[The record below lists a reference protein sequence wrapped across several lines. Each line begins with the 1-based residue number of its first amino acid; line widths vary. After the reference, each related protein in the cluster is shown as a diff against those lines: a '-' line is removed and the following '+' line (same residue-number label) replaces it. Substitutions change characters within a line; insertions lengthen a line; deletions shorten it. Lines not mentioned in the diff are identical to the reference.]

1 MKRIAF
7 FDTKQYDKESFDRL
21 NNGRY
26 ELCYFETRL
35 TAKAL
40 PLVEGCDGVCAF
52 VNAEID
58 RTVVEGLVERGIRIL
73 ALRCAGYNNVDFE
86 AAFEKGLTVVRVP
99 AYSPYAVAEHAAAL
113 LLTLNRHIHKAASR
127 TRDFNFSL
135 VGLTGFDLHGKTAGI
150 IGTGKIGSVFAN
162 ICKGFGMKVLV
173 MSLKQVS
180 FPREMIADRPP
191 RLYMYQQAVWVLY
204 IAAMGTGLA
213 TGILAW
219 KTRRLEN
226 VQEETTEKNAVQ
238 SAVEALAAHAVAG
251 ETVTVKADYKDV
263 TIPLAAIQ
271 YIEARNNYACLHLDH
286 QEDVVSQITMKALLE
301 MLPEGK
307 FVRIHRSY
315 IIPVHRIESKK
326 ATSVK
331 LVGVDTPLPVGRAHK
346 ENLK

>member
-1 MKRIAF
+1 MKAKKTRI
-7 FDTKQYDKESFDRL
+7 K
-21 NNGRY
+21 
-26 ELCYFETRL
+26 TRL
-35 TAKAL
+35 ETWVDL
-40 PLVEGCDGVCAF
+40 LVCLAIIPCLGSVYP
-52 VNAEID
+52 VNEW
-58 RTVVEGLVERGIRIL
+58 IL
-73 ALRCAGYNNVDFE
+73 WRASDVIIYLMWTYLCWYLGRHA
-86 AAFEKGLTVVRVP
+86 VP
-99 AYSPYAVAEHAAAL
+99 ALFSSGKRWTAVAVVFLATV
-113 LLTLNRHIHKAASR
+113 LTYL
-127 TRDFNFSL
+127 
-135 VGLTGFDLHGKTAGI
+135 
-150 IGTGKIGSVFAN
+150 
-162 ICKGFGMKVLV
+162 

-219 KTRRLEN
+219 KTRKLEN
-226 VQEETTEKNAVQ
+226 AQEETSAKNAVQ
-238 SAVEALAAHAVAG
+238 SAVEALAAQAVAG

-271 YIEARNNYACLHLDH
+271 YIEARNNSACLHLDH

>member
-1 MKRIAF
+1 MKA
-7 FDTKQYDKESFDRL
+7 
-21 NNGRY
+21 NGRKIR
-26 ELCYFETRL
+26 TRL
-35 TAKAL
+35 ETWVDL
-40 PLVEGCDGVCAF
+40 GVCL
-52 VNAEID
+52 
-58 RTVVEGLVERGIRIL
+58 VVIPCLVSLFPVGEWIL
-73 ALRCAGYNNVDFE
+73 WQAGDVIIYLVWTYLCWYLGRH
-86 AAFEKGLTVVRVP
+86 AVP
-99 AYSPYAVAEHAAAL
+99 ALFASGKRWSAVAVVFLATV
-113 LLTLNRHIHKAASR
+113 LTYL
-127 TRDFNFSL
+127 
-135 VGLTGFDLHGKTAGI
+135 
-150 IGTGKIGSVFAN
+150 
-162 ICKGFGMKVLV
+162 

-204 IAAMGTGLA
+204 ITAMGAGLA
-213 TGILAW
+213 TGILAR
-219 KTRRLEN
+219 KIRRLESER
-226 VQEETTEKNAVQ
+226 EEAAEQRAVQ
-238 SAVEALAAHAVAG
+238 TAVEALAAHAVAG

-315 IIPVHRIESKK
+315 IVPVHRIESKK

>member
-1 MKRIAF
+1 MKAKK
-7 FDTKQYDKESFDRL
+7 TKIKMRQETWVDLLVCLAIIPCLVSVYPVNEWILWRASDVIVYL
-21 NNGRY
+21 MWTYLCWYLGRH
-26 ELCYFETRL
+26 
-35 TAKAL
+35 A
-40 PLVEGCDGVCAF
+40 
-52 VNAEID
+52 
-58 RTVVEGLVERGIRIL
+58 
-73 ALRCAGYNNVDFE
+73 
-86 AAFEKGLTVVRVP
+86 VP
-99 AYSPYAVAEHAAAL
+99 ALFSSGKRWTAVAVVFLATV
-113 LLTLNRHIHKAASR
+113 LTYL
-127 TRDFNFSL
+127 
-135 VGLTGFDLHGKTAGI
+135 
-150 IGTGKIGSVFAN
+150 
-162 ICKGFGMKVLV
+162 

-219 KTRRLEN
+219 KTRKLQN
-226 VQEETTEKNAVQ
+226 AQDETSAKNAVQ

-301 MLPEGK
+301 MLPDGK

>member
-1 MKRIAF
+1 MKAKK
-7 FDTKQYDKESFDRL
+7 TKIKMRQETWVDLLVCLAIIPCLVSVYPVNEWILWRASDVIIYL
-21 NNGRY
+21 MWTYLCWYLGRH
-26 ELCYFETRL
+26 
-35 TAKAL
+35 A
-40 PLVEGCDGVCAF
+40 
-52 VNAEID
+52 
-58 RTVVEGLVERGIRIL
+58 
-73 ALRCAGYNNVDFE
+73 
-86 AAFEKGLTVVRVP
+86 VP
-99 AYSPYAVAEHAAAL
+99 ALFSSGKRWTAVAVVFLATV
-113 LLTLNRHIHKAASR
+113 LTYL
-127 TRDFNFSL
+127 
-135 VGLTGFDLHGKTAGI
+135 
-150 IGTGKIGSVFAN
+150 
-162 ICKGFGMKVLV
+162 

-219 KTRRLEN
+219 KTRKLQN
-226 VQEETTEKNAVQ
+226 AQDETSAKNAVQ

-301 MLPEGK
+301 MLPDGK

-315 IIPVHRIESKK
+315 IVPVHRIESKK

>member
-1 MKRIAF
+1 MKAKKTRI
-7 FDTKQYDKESFDRL
+7 KMRL
-21 NNGRY
+21 ETWVDLLVCLAIIPCLVSVYPVNEWILWRASDVIIYLMWTYLCWYLGRH
-26 ELCYFETRL
+26 
-35 TAKAL
+35 A
-40 PLVEGCDGVCAF
+40 
-52 VNAEID
+52 
-58 RTVVEGLVERGIRIL
+58 
-73 ALRCAGYNNVDFE
+73 
-86 AAFEKGLTVVRVP
+86 VP
-99 AYSPYAVAEHAAAL
+99 ALFSSGKRWTAVAVVFLATV
-113 LLTLNRHIHKAASR
+113 LTYL
-127 TRDFNFSL
+127 
-135 VGLTGFDLHGKTAGI
+135 
-150 IGTGKIGSVFAN
+150 
-162 ICKGFGMKVLV
+162 

-219 KTRRLEN
+219 KTRKLEN
-226 VQEETTEKNAVQ
+226 AQDETSAKNAVQ
-238 SAVEALAAHAVAG
+238 SAVEALAAQAVAG

>member
-1 MKRIAF
+1 MKAKK
-7 FDTKQYDKESFDRL
+7 TKIKMRQETWVDLLVCLAIIPCLVSVYPVNEWILWRASDVIVYL
-21 NNGRY
+21 MWTYLCWYLGRH
-26 ELCYFETRL
+26 
-35 TAKAL
+35 A
-40 PLVEGCDGVCAF
+40 
-52 VNAEID
+52 
-58 RTVVEGLVERGIRIL
+58 
-73 ALRCAGYNNVDFE
+73 
-86 AAFEKGLTVVRVP
+86 VP
-99 AYSPYAVAEHAAAL
+99 ALFSSGKRWTAVAVVFLATV
-113 LLTLNRHIHKAASR
+113 LTYL
-127 TRDFNFSL
+127 
-135 VGLTGFDLHGKTAGI
+135 
-150 IGTGKIGSVFAN
+150 
-162 ICKGFGMKVLV
+162 

-219 KTRRLEN
+219 KTRKLQN
-226 VQEETTEKNAVQ
+226 AQDETSAKNAVQ

-301 MLPEGK
+301 MLPDGK

-315 IIPVHRIESKK
+315 IVPVHRIESKK

>member
-1 MKRIAF
+1 MKA
-7 FDTKQYDKESFDRL
+7 
-21 NNGRY
+21 NGRKIR
-26 ELCYFETRL
+26 TRL
-35 TAKAL
+35 ETWVDL
-40 PLVEGCDGVCAF
+40 GVCL
-52 VNAEID
+52 
-58 RTVVEGLVERGIRIL
+58 VVIPCLVSLFPVGEWIL
-73 ALRCAGYNNVDFE
+73 WQAGDVIIYLVWTYLCWYLGRHAIPALFASGKRW
-86 AAFEKGLTVVRVP
+86 
-99 AYSPYAVAEHAAAL
+99 SAVAVVFLATV
-113 LLTLNRHIHKAASR
+113 LTYL
-127 TRDFNFSL
+127 
-135 VGLTGFDLHGKTAGI
+135 
-150 IGTGKIGSVFAN
+150 
-162 ICKGFGMKVLV
+162 
-173 MSLKQVS
+173 MSLKQAS

-204 IAAMGTGLA
+204 ITAMGAGLA
-213 TGILAW
+213 TGILAR
-219 KTRRLEN
+219 KIRRLESER
-226 VQEETTEKNAVQ
+226 EEAAEQRAVQ
-238 SAVEALAAHAVAG
+238 TAVEALAAHAVAG

-315 IIPVHRIESKK
+315 IVPVHRIESKK

>member
-1 MKRIAF
+1 MK
-7 FDTKQYDKESFDRL
+7 E
-21 NNGRY
+21 NGRKIR
-26 ELCYFETRL
+26 TRL
-35 TAKAL
+35 ETWVDL
-40 PLVEGCDGVCAF
+40 GVCL
-52 VNAEID
+52 
-58 RTVVEGLVERGIRIL
+58 VVIPCLVSLFPVGEWIL
-73 ALRCAGYNNVDFE
+73 WQAGDVIIYLVWTYLCWYLGRH
-86 AAFEKGLTVVRVP
+86 AVP
-99 AYSPYAVAEHAAAL
+99 ALFASGKRWTAVAVVFLATV
-113 LLTLNRHIHKAASR
+113 LTYL
-127 TRDFNFSL
+127 
-135 VGLTGFDLHGKTAGI
+135 
-150 IGTGKIGSVFAN
+150 
-162 ICKGFGMKVLV
+162 
-173 MSLKQVS
+173 MSLKQAS

-204 IAAMGTGLA
+204 ITAMGAGLA
-213 TGILAW
+213 TGILAR
-219 KTRRLEN
+219 KIRRLESER
-226 VQEETTEKNAVQ
+226 EEAAEQRAVQ
-238 SAVEALAAHAVAG
+238 TAVEALAAHAVAG

-315 IIPVHRIESKK
+315 IVPVHRIESKK

>member
-1 MKRIAF
+1 MKAKKTRINM
-7 FDTKQYDKESFDRL
+7 RL
-21 NNGRY
+21 ETWVDLLVCLAIIPCLVSVYPVNEWILWRASDVIIYLMWTYLCWYLGRH
-26 ELCYFETRL
+26 
-35 TAKAL
+35 A
-40 PLVEGCDGVCAF
+40 
-52 VNAEID
+52 
-58 RTVVEGLVERGIRIL
+58 
-73 ALRCAGYNNVDFE
+73 
-86 AAFEKGLTVVRVP
+86 VP
-99 AYSPYAVAEHAAAL
+99 ALFSSGKRWTAVAVVFLATV
-113 LLTLNRHIHKAASR
+113 LTYL
-127 TRDFNFSL
+127 
-135 VGLTGFDLHGKTAGI
+135 
-150 IGTGKIGSVFAN
+150 
-162 ICKGFGMKVLV
+162 

-219 KTRRLEN
+219 KTRKLEN
-226 VQEETTEKNAVQ
+226 AQEETSAKNAVQ
-238 SAVEALAAHAVAG
+238 SAVEALAAQAVAG

-307 FVRIHRSY
+307 FVRIHRSF

-326 ATSVK
+326 ATTVK

-346 ENLK
+346 ENLKEALS